1 MSAHLHSDQYRRILN
16 SSVRLRELRVLGA
29 PEIMIRN
36 ECRVF
41 NDALAALP
49 RAENRGQAVVARA
62 SYAES
67 RANAS

>member
-1 MSAHLHSDQYRRILN
+1 MSAHLHSDQYWRILN

-36 ECRVF
+36 EYRVF

-49 RAENRGQAVVARA
+49 HAENRGRPVVARA
-62 SYAES
+62 SHTES
-67 RANAS
+67 CTNAS

>member
-36 ECRVF
+36 EYRVF

-49 RAENRGQAVVARA
+49 HAENRGQTFVVRA

>member
-1 MSAHLHSDQYRRILN
+1 MSAHLHSDQYWRILN

-36 ECRVF
+36 EYRVF

-49 RAENRGQAVVARA
+49 PAENCGQSVVARA
-62 SYAES
+62 RYAGS
-67 RANAS
+67 CANAS